1 MQFEELAF
9 CVVDATEMVV
19 TGVNGKLNSIE
30 MDKEVNF
37 QRNYG
42 AASLGSGKNG
52 CISRVDRVT

>member
-1 MQFEELAF
+1 M
-9 CVVDATEMVV
+9 VDATEMVV

-42 AASLGSGKNG
+42 AASLGSEKNG
-52 CISRVDRVT
+52 CINRVDRVT